1 MRIVL
6 LGATR
11 FVGAALLSEAL
22 SRGHEVTAIARHPE
36 KLEGQENLA
45 VKAGDVY
52 DTDALASLIAGHDAL
67 ISAFNPGWTPG
78 TQRPEMYDEQ
88 VRGTSS
94 IIAAAKKAGI
104 KRVLWVGGA
113 GGLEVASGVKV
124 IDSPDFPEWIKP
136 GSKATSN
143 ALEQLRNE
151 QELEFFV
158 ALANDLL
165 LESKRAVT
173 VCLVAVLA
181 WIGADDHSRV
191 GPLTIGRIVR
201 SNHSAD

>member
-6 LGATR
+6 LGATG

-52 DTDALASLIAGHDAL
+52 DTDGLASLIAGHDAL

-124 IDSPDFPEWIKP
+124 IELARFPGVDQARLQSHKQRPGATPERAGARMDFPCPFCGAGTWATDRKIPP
-136 GSKATSN
+136 GRRPASGRCQGR
-143 ALEQLRNE
+143 EQDLRGG
-151 QELEFFV
+151 LCGGH
-158 ALANDLL
+158 A
-165 LESKRAVT
+165 R
-173 VCLVAVLA
+173 
-181 WIGADDHSRV
+181 
-191 GPLTIGRIVR
+191 
-201 SNHSAD
+201 

>member
-6 LGATR
+6 LGATG

-113 GGLEVASGVKV
+113 GGLEVASGMNV

-151 QELEFFV
+151 QELEWTF
-158 ALANDLL
+158 LAPFCGAGSRATDRKIPPGRRPASGRCQGREQDLRGGL
-165 LESKRAVT
+165 CGGHAR
-173 VCLVAVLA
+173 
-181 WIGADDHSRV
+181 
-191 GPLTIGRIVR
+191 
-201 SNHSAD
+201 